1 MYVEQLL
8 LRCMLAKAHGLR
20 KCILYVSALQWR
32 SDDLEEGA
40 EAIWAHSILW
50 IFAVEPCTI
59 LCIYMLLALY
69 NVNSNLS
76 LQN

>member
-1 MYVEQLL
+1 MHAGKGSWPAQVHS
-8 LRCMLAKAHGLR
+8 LRLCSGVAMIWR
-20 KCILYVSALQWR
+20 K
-32 SDDLEEGA
+32 GA
-40 EAIWAHSILW
+40 EAIWARSILW

-69 NVNSNLS
+69 NVNWNLS

>member
-1 MYVEQLL
+1 MHAGKGSWPAQVHS
-8 LRCMLAKAHGLR
+8 LRLCSG
-20 KCILYVSALQWR
+20 VR

-69 NVNSNLS
+69 SVNSNLS